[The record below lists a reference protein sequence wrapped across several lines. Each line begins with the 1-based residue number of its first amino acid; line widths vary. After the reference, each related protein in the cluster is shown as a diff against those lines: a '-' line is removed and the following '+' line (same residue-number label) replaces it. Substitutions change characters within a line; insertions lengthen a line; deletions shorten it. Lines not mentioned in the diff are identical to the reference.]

1 MHNTLARVLH
11 IEELDAELSAIV
23 AQRIHLTRGDLIG
36 DDQAILRACGW
47 DVVVHGGYV
56 PIRPTELALCQAQ
69 AIEGLWRCDF
79 VNEMKVDINQR
90 RFARRLGDDVLLPD
104 LLKERLWRFLGL

>member
-1 MHNTLARVLH
+1 
-11 IEELDAELSAIV
+11 
-23 AQRIHLTRGDLIG
+23 
-36 DDQAILRACGW
+36 
-47 DVVVHGGYV
+47 V
-56 PIRPTELALCQAQ
+56 PIRPTQLALCQAQ

-104 LLKERLWRFLGL
+104 LLKECLWRFLGLGHRFGSFATDVVARRGY